1 MFVLGLVSALVASVL
16 FNVGVALQ
24 AIESKKTP
32 RSSSLRFDLLT
43 RLLRRPLWLLG
54 LALGLVGVGPQVLAF
69 AEAPFVVV
77 QPALTVGL
85 LLLLLIG
92 RRNLN
97 EDVGAATWA
106 GVVAIL
112 AGVTALAAGVP
123 HHVETHRGWLPVVGV
138 ALLLA
143 LPSVL
148 PFATRGSRI
157 DTAALTILAAG
168 TGFAATNVATKLMS
182 DDLGVGSYPNAAVW
196 ALVAL
201 AMGIAA
207 TITNMTAFQGSPA
220 TTVVPVSTAIQTF
233 LPILLEP
240 FFLRERWSS
249 VPLAGVPIAGGL
261 LLAALGTVLTARAS
275 AVADL
280 AAGAA
285 S

>member
-92 RRNLN
+92 RRNLH

-112 AGVTALAAGVP
+112 AGVTALAAGLP

-207 TITNMTAFQGSPA
+207 TITNMTAFQRSPA

-261 LLAALGTVLTARAS
+261 LLAALGTVLIARAS